1 MNVDLTS
8 WLLATCVLTGVLWVP
23 YILDRMLKLGVPR
36 ALGNP
41 QPNDWDEQSPWA
53 RRAHRAHLNAV
64 EGLVVFAPLALL
76 ASRVTGDGAAL
87 AGGAAATY
95 FFARLVH
102 AVVYLL
108 GIPGLRTISFV
119 VGFGAQLT
127 LASVIWSGRV

>member
-1 MNVDLTS
+1 
-8 WLLATCVLTGVLWVP
+8 
-23 YILDRMLKLGVPR
+23 
-36 ALGNP
+36 
-41 QPNDWDEQSPWA
+41 
-53 RRAHRAHLNAV
+53 
-64 EGLVVFAPLALL
+64 VVFAPLVLL

-87 AGGAAATY
+87 AASAAATY

-102 AVVYLL
+102 AAVYLL